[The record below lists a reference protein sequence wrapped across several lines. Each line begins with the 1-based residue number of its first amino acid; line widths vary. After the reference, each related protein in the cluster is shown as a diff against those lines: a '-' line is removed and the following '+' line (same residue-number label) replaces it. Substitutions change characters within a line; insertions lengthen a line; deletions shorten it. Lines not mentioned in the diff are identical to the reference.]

1 MTNMIFIP
9 PQTELDSCVV
19 MSPTVLQSFREKA
32 LLSSLNCFIEHSSGP
47 EGADHA
53 SVTYQSSL
61 FSRTRS
67 CDNMATGATTSHS
80 NLQWRGPL
88 CSAAGGGGGGTSD
101 SEVLL

>member
-1 MTNMIFIP
+1 MIFIP
-9 PQTELDSCVV
+9 PQTELDLLCCDVTNGTSI
-19 MSPTVLQSFREKA
+19 LREKA

-88 CSAAGGGGGGTSD
+88 CSAAGGGGEGTSD